1 MTPRMEQVAFGMAGA
16 LAERVLPHLM
26 NTSYPLG
33 TAGATAAL
41 LVFMAQDMDRGAQR
55 RMDEITGMKRL
66 FAEAASLKLAPELA
80 EHVAA
85 AAARPPPASLSLGA
99 LDGERAVLLG
109 PLVALHAAVEE
120 LPGDDARAMERAIL
134 VHLRKTADAR
144 ALVIPPAG

>member
-26 NTSYPLG
+26 HTSYPLG

-66 FAEAASLKLAPELA
+66 YEAAAGLPLAPELA
-80 EHVAA
+80 ASLLA
-85 AAARPPPASLSLGA
+85 AAARPLPTSLSLGM
-99 LDGERAVLLG
+99 LDGERAVLLA

-120 LPGDDARAMERAIL
+120 LPGDDARAVERAIL
-134 VHLRKTADAR
+134 AHLRTTADAR